1 MHTHRNIHT
10 HEKQEQSV
18 RENIAAHHDPRKG
31 YATENSIGITLQ
43 IKNFQTYVLKT
54 NYLVICSFKMTFDYK
69 SIK

>member
-18 RENIAAHHDPRKG
+18 RENIAAHQDTHKW

-43 IKNFQTYVLKT
+43 VKKFER
-54 NYLVICSFKMTFDYK
+54 TF
-69 SIK
+69 